1 MSAKDPTKAAGSKMG
16 AWIGIILAMVA
27 VFIVVMCTAG
37 TPKFAEPPADFK
49 APNN

>member
-1 MSAKDPTKAAGSKMG
+1 MSAKDPTKSAGSKIG
-16 AWIGIILAMVA
+16 IWIGIILAIAA

-37 TPKFAEPPADFK
+37 TPKFTEPPADFK